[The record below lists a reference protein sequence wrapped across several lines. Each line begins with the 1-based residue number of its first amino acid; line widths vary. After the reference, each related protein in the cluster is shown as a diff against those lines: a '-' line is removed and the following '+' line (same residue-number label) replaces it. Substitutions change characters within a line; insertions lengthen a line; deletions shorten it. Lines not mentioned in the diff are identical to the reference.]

1 MWLQKHYGRL
11 FDEEKEFSGK
21 IVLWLVCIAFLA
33 ACFMQVDIDELYY
46 RSLPVPQAPPP
57 PTDPKEIAAL
67 NHLHKVEDQYFKLV
81 KNRVRSHLSDDLG
94 REIYDTAFYNAGAL
108 TDFAWRIMAEKGIR
122 RRDLQ
127 LAERAAQRAAEIAHG
142 KSIWVTT
149 AYARAL
155 FENGKLEEAIAYQKQ
170 ALDSAETNQ
179 VRGECE
185 ATLNKYKR
193 ILRERSQLAA
203 QVAS

>member
-1 MWLQKHYGRL
+1 MWLQKQYGRL

-21 IVLWLVCIAFLA
+21 IVLWLVCLAFLG

-57 PTDPKEIAAL
+57 PTDPKELAEL
-67 NHLHKVEDQYFKLV
+67 NHLHKLEEQYFKFV
-81 KNRVRSHLSDDLG
+81 KNPVRNRRSEELG
-94 REIYDTAFYNAGAL
+94 RKIYDTAFHNPSAL

-127 LAERAAQRAAEIAHG
+127 LAERAAQRASELSRG
-142 KSIWVTT
+142 RSIWVTT

-155 FENGKLEEAIAYQKQ
+155 FENGKLEEAIIYQQQ

-193 ILRERSQLAA
+193 ILRERSRSAA
-203 QVAS
+203 QVAT